1 MTLARVLFVVAG
13 AGGIAAT
20 GVALRR
26 WHTGWGATETER
38 GEQLPGD
45 EYPVS
50 RFGMRATR
58 ALTINATPAQ
68 VWPWIVQIGFG
79 KAGWYSYDLLDNLGR
94 PSARTVLPQWQQVA
108 VGDPAA
114 PMNPLQRVEQSPWR
128 VARVDPPDV
137 LVWRH
142 PASGTWAW
150 VLSPLPSGGT
160 RLITRLRTSYAYP
173 GGLAFAPILEV
184 ADFPMY
190 RKMLLGIRERAEHVA
205 SSHSHPSPPRE

>member
-1 MTLARVLFVVAG
+1 
-13 AGGIAAT
+13 
-20 GVALRR
+20 
-26 WHTGWGATETER
+26 
-38 GEQLPGD
+38 
-45 EYPVS
+45 
-50 RFGMRATR
+50 
-58 ALTINATPAQ
+58 
-68 VWPWIVQIGFG
+68 
-79 KAGWYSYDLLDNLGR
+79 
-94 PSARTVLPQWQQVA
+94 
-108 VGDPAA
+108 
-114 PMNPLQRVEQSPWR
+114 MNPLQRVEQSPWR

-190 RKMLLGIRERAEHVA
+190 RKMLLGIRERVEHVA

>member
-58 ALTINATPAQ
+58 ALTINATPA
-68 VWPWIVQIGFG
+68 
-79 KAGWYSYDLLDNLGR
+79 
-94 PSARTVLPQWQQVA
+94 
-108 VGDPAA
+108 
-114 PMNPLQRVEQSPWR
+114 
-128 VARVDPPDV
+128 
-137 LVWRH
+137 
-142 PASGTWAW
+142 
-150 VLSPLPSGGT
+150 
-160 RLITRLRTSYAYP
+160 
-173 GGLAFAPILEV
+173 
-184 ADFPMY
+184 
-190 RKMLLGIRERAEHVA
+190 
-205 SSHSHPSPPRE
+205 